1 MVKNLNVIKIDS
13 LDMLISEMEKK
24 QDTFYF
30 RGMASKDWKIKSSV
44 DRMLERIKSSNSNAL
59 LSEQRQNV
67 FLEFKAQ
74 SLFVKNNEAELK
86 KVLNVAPSDNFLID
100 ENNFIQMQVIL
111 QHYGYPT
118 RLTDWT
124 KNWIKAL
131 FFCLEDT
138 SQSSDFSLWCIE
150 RDCIPTINDAIN
162 NEKYLYPSALDDK
175 NNLIKFYQRLRE
187 GVYLIDI
194 PIFNRIK
201 VQEGI
206 LLVSGHADYMIFE
219 DHIINSEWLND
230 TNVIKYEI
238 SAKLRT
244 QVQQL
249 LIKEGITHNLLYP
262 VDFLDQKITLDN
274 QKIEQFMNKLYIKD
288 FDI

>member
-1 MVKNLNVIKIDS
+1 MVKNLNEININS
-13 LDMLISEMEKK
+13 LDMLISEMQKK

-44 DRMLERIKSSNSNAL
+44 DRMLEKIKSSNSNDL
-59 LSEQRQNV
+59 LSEQHQNV

-74 SLFVKNNEAELK
+74 SLFVKNNKAELK
-86 KVLNVAPSDNFLID
+86 KILNVAPSDNFLID

-138 SQSSDFSLWCIE
+138 SQSGDFSLWCIE
-150 RDCIPTINDAIN
+150 RNSIPNINDVIN
-162 NEKYLYPSALDDK
+162 NEKYLYPKVLDDK
-175 NNLIKFYQRLRE
+175 NYLINFYQRLRE

-194 PIFNRIK
+194 PIFNRINA
-201 VQEGI
+201 QEGI
-206 LLVSGHADYMIFE
+206 LLVSGYADYMIFE

-230 TNVIKYEI
+230 TNVIKYKI

-244 QVQQL
+244 QVKQL
-249 LIKEGITHNLLYP
+249 LIEKGITHELLYP
-262 VDFLDQKITLDN
+262 ADFKDQKITLDN
-274 QKIEQFMNKLYIKD
+274 QRIEQFMNGLYIKD
-288 FDI
+288 FHI